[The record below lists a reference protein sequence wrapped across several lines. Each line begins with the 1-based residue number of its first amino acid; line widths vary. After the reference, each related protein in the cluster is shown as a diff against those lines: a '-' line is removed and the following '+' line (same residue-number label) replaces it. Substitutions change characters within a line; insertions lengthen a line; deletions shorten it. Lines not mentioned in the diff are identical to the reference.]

1 MFESIDIRRSDVV
14 VPNTNV
20 IYLFTVVS
28 ASYMLPWTA
37 MGALLHYY
45 AGQYGDAFFVYLNVA
60 FYGVGLPLSYT
71 QKLMDNYYD
80 LTMGSKFMFR
90 RRLWI
95 AMSILFVTLL
105 FGPYAGEMGTI
116 LMVIVVGLTTWSA
129 HGCACTLA
137 SVVKLNSST
146 MQQIGFVLPGL
157 YSVVAVTV
165 LDMEGDVPEWRL
177 RLFFWMTAAGVLP
190 GIAAWYVLCQSDLV
204 RVALERKD
212 HTMSGMLIEQHMGQ
226 QEMGTASP
234 VTERSNVTAGSGQ
247 SGSHSAGSEDDEEY
261 ATSCTMAD
269 ASDRHPLMLSQNKE
283 SILAYS
289 RDLLKDRPSLLDAAI
304 DGDSIAAPLLLHRW
318 TLFLTIFISILQGSL
333 LSYTCGA
340 ELWGEALPPLLY
352 FVRIFS
358 DLFGRPL
365 ALLPR
370 PYIFSSIEWVCYAS
384 AVRVVVS
391 FYFFWTIAHITP
403 DPERLVWNTE
413 DSLILVSFQVIFSLF
428 SGYLNCLTYEY
439 SSEVFKEDW
448 QRLVAA
454 QYLNL
459 TFQKAC
465 TFGVAT
471 AITVVFIINYA
482 NPV

>member
-1 MFESIDIRRSDVV
+1 MFESIDIRKSEGGGDVNHNV
-14 VPNTNV
+14 V
-20 IYLFTVVS
+20 YLFTVVS

-37 MGALLHYY
+37 MGALLHYF
-45 AGQYGDAFFVYLNVA
+45 AGRYGDAFFVYLNVA

-71 QKLMDNYYD
+71 QKLLDNYWD
-80 LTMGSKFMFR
+80 LTLGSKFMFR
-90 RRLWI
+90 RRLWV
-95 AMSILFVTLL
+95 AMSILFVVLL
-105 FGPYAGEMGTI
+105 FGPYAGEVGTI
-116 LMVIVVGLTTWSA
+116 LVVIVVGVMTWSA

-165 LDMEGDVPEWRL
+165 LDMEGEVPEWRL
-177 RLFFWMTAAGVLP
+177 RLFYWMTAAGVLP
-190 GIAAWYVLCQSDLV
+190 GILAWYLLCRSDLV
-204 RVALERKD
+204 RQALERKD
-212 HTMSGMLIEQHMGQ
+212 EAMGGMLIEQHMA
-226 QEMGTASP
+226 MS
-234 VTERSNVTAGSGQ
+234 SGNN
-247 SGSHSAGSEDDEEY
+247 SAGTDFVTDGHD
-261 ATSCTMAD
+261 AD
-269 ASDRHPLMLSQNKE
+269 ADVDTAAVPLMLSHNKAG
-283 SILAYS
+283 ILAYS
-289 RDLLKDRPSLLDAAI
+289 RGLLKDSPGLLSEALV
-304 DGDSIAAPLLLHRW
+304 DSGVVIEEALLLHRW
-318 TLFLTIFISILQGSL
+318 ALFLTIFISILQCSL

-352 FVRIFS
+352 FVRIFA
-358 DLFGRPL
+358 DLLGRPL

-370 PYIFSSIEWVCYAS
+370 PLPFSNIEWVCYAS
-384 AVRVVVS
+384 AIRVVAS

-403 DPERLVWNTE
+403 DPTRLVWTTK
-413 DSLILVSFQVIFSLF
+413 DSLLLVGFQLVFSLF

-439 SSEVFKEDW
+439 SANVFQEDW

-465 TFGVAT
+465 SLGVAV
-471 AITVVFIINYA
+471 AISVVLVINYA